1 MQTLSAMVVAGI
13 SVTRDV
19 GADVDTTVDTVT
31 MDVDATSTDGDDT
44 PDWTASE
51 TTTTTATT

>member
-1 MQTLSAMVVAGI
+1 MVVAGI

-19 GADVDTTVDTVT
+19 GADVDTTVDTVA
-31 MDVDATSTDGDDT
+31 MDVDAMSTDVDDT

-51 TTTTTATT
+51 TTTTNVTT